1 MLGKPILKKKVML
14 GWPRTCLFCL
24 IQYIALGICHG
35 LAEESSISSEFR
47 KKAPD
52 VFEHTTDFMITVQL
66 ALFGLVGYIVTRANH
81 NLGKKSS
88 IFAYCVLALFGILG
102 TLSLIFGYESR
113 LWLIERLSIGIFDY
127 EKTNFYLY
135 QAGALLAS
143 AALAL
148 VVSVF
153 VISKTKNVV

>member
-1 MLGKPILKKKVML
+1 MV
-14 GWPRTCLFCL
+14 
-24 IQYIALGICHG
+24 
-35 LAEESSISSEFR
+35 
-47 KKAPD
+47 
-52 VFEHTTDFMITVQL
+52 TVQL

-81 NLGKKSS
+81 NFGKKSS

-148 VVSVF
+148 AVNVF